1 MCTRGR
7 LDRRRVKP
15 APFDY
20 VRCANVREA
29 IAALS
34 GDEGAKVIAGGQS
47 LVPLMAMRLARPTL
61 LVDVNDVGLDGITV
75 ERDVIRIGACTRH
88 RRLERDPV
96 IARVAPL
103 LQEAAG
109 LIGYPAIRTRG
120 TIGGSLVHADPVA
133 ELPTVLV
140 AAGGF
145 VVVRSG
151 AGTRVIAAVDL
162 FTGFLDTTLE
172 HDEIVEDV
180 LLPVA
185 GTRHGSSFC
194 EWSPREGDFA
204 TAGVAL
210 AIERDDDGRCVAL
223 GAAACGLASV
233 PLDCST
239 LLAAV
244 LGETSASGALLRQ
257 IARVMRADLAG
268 DPDRADLVGLL
279 AARAVHRAFA
289 RSDERSTA
297 AA

>member
-1 MCTRGR
+1 M
-7 LDRRRVKP
+7 KP

-20 VRCANVREA
+20 VRCANVAEA
-29 IAALS
+29 IAALA
-34 GDEGAKVIAGGQS
+34 GEEGAKVIAGGQS

-75 ERDVIRIGACTRH
+75 EGDVVRVGACTRH

-96 IARVAPL
+96 IARAAPL
-103 LQEAAG
+103 LREAAG

-120 TIGGSLVHADPVA
+120 TIGGSLAHADPVA
-133 ELPTVLV
+133 ELPTVLL
-140 AAGGF
+140 AAGGS
-145 VVVRSG
+145 VVVRSA
-151 AGTRVIAAVDL
+151 AGTRVIEAADL
-162 FTGFLDTTLE
+162 FTGFLGTTLE
-172 HDEIVEDV
+172 HEEIIEDV

-185 GTRHGSSFC
+185 GPRHGSSFC

-210 AIERDDDGRCVAL
+210 AIERDDDGRCRAL
-223 GAAACGLASV
+223 GAAACGIASV

-239 LLAAV
+239 LMASA
-244 LGETSASGALLRQ
+244 LGETSASGAVLRQ
-257 IARVMRADLAG
+257 IARVMRAELGG
-268 DPDRADLVGLL
+268 DTDRADLVGLL

-289 RSDERSTA
+289 RSDVPGEA